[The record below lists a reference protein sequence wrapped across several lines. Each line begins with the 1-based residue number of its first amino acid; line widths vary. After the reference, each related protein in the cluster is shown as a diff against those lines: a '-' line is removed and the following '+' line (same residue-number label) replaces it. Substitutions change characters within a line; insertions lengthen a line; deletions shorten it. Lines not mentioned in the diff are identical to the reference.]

1 MKRPSYRKTIEFL
14 ATLHEPTKPAEV
26 IAKSKSVRAVA
37 FSFHK
42 EPIEVAVA
50 VKRQF
55 AKGES

>member
-14 ATLHEPTKPAEV
+14 ASMHEPTKSAET

-37 FSFHK
+37 FAFYK

-55 AKGES
+55 ARGEQ